1 MRTLVCSALALLAA
15 CGSTPNRPVRGAA
28 PALSPDPVAEAPAGA
43 SGDAEAA
50 EAPAVDAGPVGRLVA
65 RIGGQPV
72 TVQELFGAWLHRE
85 SRQVRAYVD
94 ELVLSRLVLL
104 EAARLGVVVPQSAMD
119 EAFGEATERLRE
131 EVARA
136 GGGMGLE
143 DFLARRLGL
152 DGRRYMATVREQ
164 TAIDLAAARVVRA
177 WLLTSERA
185 EVRVILTDAREKA
198 VAARAALEAGD
209 LFEDVR
215 AAYSSDLEG
224 DGRVPPVVK
233 GDTAM
238 SHLAF
243 TTPVGGVGGPVEEGG
258 RWLLMWVD
266 GRPAPAAGPWDELGP
281 LVEASLAERDIEDPE
296 YWQWKNWVSGQY
308 EVDLSPLLEL
318 SGGALLD

>member
-1 MRTLVCSALALLAA
+1 MRQLACPALALLVA

-28 PALSPDPVAEAPAGA
+28 PPLPPGL
-43 SGDAEAA
+43 AA
-50 EAPAVDAGPVGRLVA
+50 EAPAEPKAPAVLVVADDPLVA
-65 RIGGQPV
+65 RVGGQPV
-72 TVQELFGAWLHRE
+72 TAQELFGAWLHRE

-104 EAARLGVVVPQSAMD
+104 EAARLGVVVPQTALD
-119 EAFGEATERLRE
+119 EALAEATDRLRQ

-143 DFLARRLGL
+143 EFLARRLGL

-185 EVRVILTDAREKA
+185 EVRVILTDSRDKA
-198 VAARAALEAGD
+198 AAARAALETGEVFDSVQAT
-209 LFEDVR
+209 
-215 AAYSSDLEG
+215 YSSDPAD

-243 TTPVGGVGGPVEEGG
+243 STKVGGVGGPVEEGG
-258 RWLLMWVD
+258 RWLLMMVE

-281 LVEASLAERDIEDPE
+281 LVEASLADQDIEDPE
-296 YWQWKNWVSGQY
+296 YWQWKNWVLDQY

-318 SGGALLD
+318 SGGALVD